1 MNRKKL
7 TALTLAAALAL
18 SLSACGES
26 AASPASSAP
35 AEMPEAG
42 DLAGEE
48 AALFSSLGG
57 LEFRCD
63 LGGGVTRL
71 TIQPDGSFSGTYRRD
86 ETGGWAGTIHGV
98 QYRCDFTGQFTAPQ
112 QVNDYTYLVQIDRLD
127 YAQKPGSSGGIVDGI
142 KYYYCNAYELENG
155 EDILIYLPG
164 APTAELPEGF
174 LDWVMGSDDTAEEE
188 LPFYGLYS
196 EARLAGFRGDP
207 VQEPSAD
214 PDAAQTGA
222 DPLFSQLK
230 DLEFYFSSGA
240 GGWRTV
246 LHIDGSGGFSGTY
259 SDSDMGGSGEDGI
272 WGIQHRCDF
281 TGQFTQPVRVND
293 YTYSVRID
301 EIAYEKEA
309 GTEKVIDGTHYY
321 YTDPYGL
328 EDAED
333 ILIYLPG
340 APLGQLPQEFRSW
353 VGYSENT
360 RDELPFYALNNAVHQ
375 QGFSSY
381 DRLESIRD
389 SLEWMEDSAASI
401 KTELTGGTL
410 TQAEQEE
417 WADSLAELW
426 GGALDDL
433 WGCLEQRLDPAELE
447 PLAVEQTAWISWKE
461 EQVTQ
466 AGAGLH
472 EGYSQAAAE
481 DMAAAEL
488 TRDRVYEL
496 LDWLGET

>member
-26 AASPASSAP
+26 AAPPQSPTPLETAEADFTFADLQACRFVHASGAS
-35 AEMPEAG
+35 G
-42 DLAGEE
+42 WGT
-48 AALFSSLGG
+48 
-57 LEFRCD
+57 
-63 LGGGVTRL
+63 VL
-71 TIQPDGSFSGTYRRD
+71 TIQPDGSFSGSFSD
-86 ETGGWAGTIHGV
+86 SEWEESESGTQAV
-98 QYRCDFTGQFTAPQ
+98 CECCEFSGQLAQPVR
-112 QVNDYTYLVQIDRLD
+112 VNDYTYSVGIEHIEYQREPGTDE
-127 YAQKPGSSGGIVDGI
+127 YADGVH
-142 KYYYCNAYELENG
+142 YYFTEPRGLEDTGEL
-155 EDILIYLPG
+155 LIYLPG
-164 APTAELPEGF
+164 APMAELPEGF
-174 LDWVMGSDDTAEEE
+174 LGWVMGSADGAEGE

-207 VQEPSAD
+207 VQEPAD
-214 PDAAQTGA
+214 DPAAAQPAAA

-230 DLEFYFSSGA
+230 DLEFYFASGA

-259 SDSDMGGSGEDGI
+259 SDSDMGSGENGI
-272 WGIQHRCDF
+272 HRIQMRCDF
-281 TGQFTQPVRVND
+281 SGQFTQPVRVND

-309 GTEKVIDGTHYY
+309 GTEEVIDGTQYC

-488 TRDRVYEL
+488 NRDRVYEL

>member
-230 DLEFYFSSGA
+230 DLEFYFSSGP
-240 GGWRTV
+240 GGWRTI
-246 LHIDGSGGFSGTY
+246 LHIDGYGSFSGTY
-259 SDSDMGGSGEDGI
+259 SDSDMGSGENGI
-272 WGIQHRCDF
+272 HRIQMRCDF
-281 TGQFTQPVRVND
+281 SGQFTQPVRVDD
-293 YTYSVRID
+293 YTYSLRID
-301 EIAYEKEA
+301 HIEYEKEA
-309 GTEKVIDGTHYY
+309 GTEEVIDGTHYY

-381 DRLESIRD
+381 DRLEDIRE
-389 SLEWMEDSAASI
+389 SLEGWVEPYA
-401 KTELTGGTL
+401 
-410 TQAEQEE
+410 
-417 WADSLAELW
+417 AELETEITSGEFDQW
-426 GGALDDL
+426 VCEEKAARMLELWDDQLNDL
-433 WGCLEQRLDPAELE
+433 WNCLEQRLDPAELE
-447 PLAVEQTAWISWKE
+447 PLAAEQEAWAARKE

-466 AGAGLH
+466 AGADPH
-472 EGYSQAAAE
+472 EGCTQAAAE

-496 LDWLGET
+496 LDWLDET

>member
-18 SLSACGES
+18 SLSACGEPAAPGPTGS
-26 AASPASSAP
+26 TAPSASPETSVS
-35 AEMPEAG
+35 MHTPEPETTARPVAV
-42 DLAGEE
+42 D
-48 AALFSSLGG
+48 ALFS
-57 LEFRCD
+57 
-63 LGGGVTRL
+63 
-71 TIQPDGSFSGTYRRD
+71 
-86 ETGGWAGTIHGV
+86 
-98 QYRCDFTGQFTAPQ
+98 
-112 QVNDYTYLVQIDRLD
+112 
-127 YAQKPGSSGGIVDGI
+127 
-142 KYYYCNAYELENG
+142 ELKN
-155 EDILIYLPG
+155 
-164 APTAELPEGF
+164 
-174 LDWVMGSDDTAEEE
+174 
-188 LPFYGLYS
+188 
-196 EARLAGFRGDP
+196 
-207 VQEPSAD
+207 
-214 PDAAQTGA
+214 
-222 DPLFSQLK
+222 
-230 DLEFYFSSGA
+230 LEFYFSSGA

-272 WGIQHRCDF
+272 WGIQYRCDF
-281 TGQFTQPVRVND
+281 TGQLTQPVRVDD

-309 GTEKVIDGTHYY
+309 GTDEVIGGTHYY

-328 EDAED
+328 EDAEEL
-333 ILIYLPG
+333 LIYLPG
-340 APLGQLPQEFRSW
+340 APLGQLPQEFRGW
-353 VGYSENT
+353 VGYYDNT
-360 RDELPFYALNNAVHQ
+360 RDELPFYALNNEVHQ

-417 WADSLAELW
+417 WAASLAEIW

-433 WGCLEQRLDPAELE
+433 WGCLEHRLDPAELE
-447 PLAVEQTAWISWKE
+447 PLAAEQAAWISWKE
-461 EQVTQ
+461 EQVAQ
-466 AGAGLH
+466 AGAGPH
-472 EGYSQAAAE
+472 EGYTQAAAE

-496 LDWLGET
+496 LDWLDETQETARMG

>member
-1 MNRKKL
+1 MNKKKL
-7 TALTLAAALAL
+7 TALTLAAVLAL
-18 SLSACGES
+18 SLSACGEP
-26 AASPASSAP
+26 AAPPQSSAP
-35 AEMPEAG
+35 AGTPGAG
-42 DLAGEE
+42 FTFADLQACQFVYASGAGSWGT
-48 AALFSSLGG
+48 A
-57 LEFRCD
+57 
-63 LGGGVTRL
+63 L
-71 TIQPDGSFSGTYRRD
+71 TIQPDGSFSGSFSDTDWEEREDGSTQPVCYRS
-86 ETGGWAGTIHGV
+86 
-98 QYRCDFTGQFTAPQ
+98 DFTGQLAQPVR
-112 QVNDYTYLVQIDRLD
+112 VNDYTYSVDIDHIEYQREVGTD
-127 YAQKPGSSGGIVDGI
+127 EYADGFH
-142 KYYYCNAYELENG
+142 YYYTEPRGLEDTEEL
-155 EDILIYLPG
+155 LLYLPG
-164 APTAELPEGF
+164 APTAELPEEF
-174 LDWVMGSDDTAEEE
+174 LGWVMGSADAAEGE

-196 EARLAGFRGDP
+196 EITQAGFRGDP
-207 VQEPSAD
+207 VQEPAD
-214 PDAAQTGA
+214 NPDAAQTGA

-246 LHIDGSGGFSGTY
+246 LHIDGYGDFSGTY

-309 GTEKVIDGTHYY
+309 GTEEVIDGTHYY

-389 SLEWMEDSAASI
+389 SLEWMEDSSASI

-447 PLAVEQTAWISWKE
+447 PLTAEQEAWAAWKE

-466 AGAGLH
+466 AGAGPH
-472 EGYSQAAAE
+472 EGYPQAVAE
-481 DMAAAEL
+481 DVAAAEL

>member
-26 AASPASSAP
+26 AAPPQSPTPLETAEADFTFADLQACRFVHASGAS
-35 AEMPEAG
+35 G
-42 DLAGEE
+42 WGT
-48 AALFSSLGG
+48 
-57 LEFRCD
+57 
-63 LGGGVTRL
+63 VL
-71 TIQPDGSFSGTYRRD
+71 TIQPDGSFSGSFSD
-86 ETGGWAGTIHGV
+86 SEWEESESGTQAV
-98 QYRCDFTGQFTAPQ
+98 CECCEFSGQLAQPVR
-112 QVNDYTYLVQIDRLD
+112 VNDYTYSVGIEHIEYQREPGTDE
-127 YAQKPGSSGGIVDGI
+127 YADGVH
-142 KYYYCNAYELENG
+142 YYFTEPRGLEDTEEL
-155 EDILIYLPG
+155 LIYLPG

-174 LDWVMGSDDTAEEE
+174 LGWVMGSDDTAEGE

-196 EARLAGFRGDP
+196 ETAQAGFRGGDP
-207 VQEPSAD
+207 AQEPSDD
-214 PDAAQTGA
+214 PAVARPAAEEIS
-222 DPLFSQLK
+222 LFSQLK
-230 DLEFYFSSGA
+230 NLEFYFSSGA

-246 LHIDGSGGFSGTY
+246 LHIDGSGVFSGTY

-309 GTEKVIDGTHYY
+309 GTEEVIDGTQYC

-488 TRDRVYEL
+488 NRDRVYEL

>member
-26 AASPASSAP
+26 AAPPQSPTPLETAEADFTFADLQACRFVHASGAS
-35 AEMPEAG
+35 G
-42 DLAGEE
+42 WGT
-48 AALFSSLGG
+48 
-57 LEFRCD
+57 
-63 LGGGVTRL
+63 VL
-71 TIQPDGSFSGTYRRD
+71 TIQPDGSFSGSFSD
-86 ETGGWAGTIHGV
+86 SEWEESESGTQAV
-98 QYRCDFTGQFTAPQ
+98 CECCEFSGQLAQPVR
-112 QVNDYTYLVQIDRLD
+112 VNDYTYSVGIEHIEYQREPGTDE
-127 YAQKPGSSGGIVDGI
+127 YADGVH
-142 KYYYCNAYELENG
+142 YYFTEPRGLEDTEEL
-155 EDILIYLPG
+155 LIYLPG

-174 LDWVMGSDDTAEEE
+174 LGWVMGSDDTAEEE

-222 DPLFSQLK
+222 DPLFSQLN
-230 DLEFYFSSGA
+230 DLEFYFASGA

-259 SDSDMGGSGEDGI
+259 SDSDMGSGENGI
-272 WGIQHRCDF
+272 HRIQMRCDF
-281 TGQFTQPVRVND
+281 SGQFTQPVRVND
-293 YTYSVRID
+293 YTYSMRID
-301 EIAYEKEA
+301 HIEYEKEA
-309 GTEKVIDGTHYY
+309 GTEEVIDGTQYC

-381 DRLESIRD
+381 DRLESIRE
-389 SLEWMEDSAASI
+389 SLEGWVEPYA
-401 KTELTGGTL
+401 
-410 TQAEQEE
+410 
-417 WADSLAELW
+417 AELETEITSGEFDQW
-426 GGALDDL
+426 ACEEKAARMYEL
-433 WGCLEQRLDPAELE
+433 WDGQLNELWDCLGQRLDPADMEALTAEELE
-447 PLAVEQTAWISWKE
+447 WISWKE

-466 AGAGLH
+466 AGAGPH

-488 TRDRVYEL
+488 NRDRVYEL
-496 LDWLGET
+496 LDWLDET

>member
-7 TALTLAAALAL
+7 AALTLAAALAL

-26 AASPASSAP
+26 AAPLQSPTPLETAEADFTFADLQACRFVHASGAS
-35 AEMPEAG
+35 G
-42 DLAGEE
+42 WGT
-48 AALFSSLGG
+48 
-57 LEFRCD
+57 
-63 LGGGVTRL
+63 VL
-71 TIQPDGSFSGTYRRD
+71 TIQPDGSFSGSFSD
-86 ETGGWAGTIHGV
+86 SEWEESESGTQAV
-98 QYRCDFTGQFTAPQ
+98 CECCEFSGQLAQPVR
-112 QVNDYTYLVQIDRLD
+112 VNDYTYSVGIEHIEYQREPGTDE
-127 YAQKPGSSGGIVDGI
+127 YADGVH
-142 KYYYCNAYELENG
+142 YYFTEPRGLEDTEEL
-155 EDILIYLPG
+155 LIYLPG

-174 LDWVMGSDDTAEEE
+174 LGWVMGSDDTAEEE

-207 VQEPSAD
+207 VQEPSDDTA
-214 PDAAQTGA
+214 AAQTAA
-222 DPLFSQLK
+222 DSLFSQLK
-230 DLEFYFSSGA
+230 NLEFYFSSGA

-259 SDSDMGGSGEDGI
+259 SDSDMGSGEHGV
-272 WGIQHRCDF
+272 QYRCDF

-309 GTEKVIDGTHYY
+309 GTEEVIDGTQYC

-488 TRDRVYEL
+488 NRDRVYEL

>member
-7 TALTLAAALAL
+7 TALALAAALGL
-18 SLSACGES
+18 SLSACGGTAAAPAPSVSPRPPASTQTPEPSQDPS
-26 AASPASSAP
+26 AAQ
-35 AEMPEAG
+35 
-42 DLAGEE
+42 
-48 AALFSSLGG
+48 AA
-57 LEFRCD
+57 
-63 LGGGVTRL
+63 
-71 TIQPDGSFSGTYRRD
+71 
-86 ETGGWAGTIHGV
+86 
-98 QYRCDFTGQFTAPQ
+98 
-112 QVNDYTYLVQIDRLD
+112 
-127 YAQKPGSSGGIVDGI
+127 
-142 KYYYCNAYELENG
+142 
-155 EDILIYLPG
+155 
-164 APTAELPEGF
+164 
-174 LDWVMGSDDTAEEE
+174 
-188 LPFYGLYS
+188 
-196 EARLAGFRGDP
+196 
-207 VQEPSAD
+207 
-214 PDAAQTGA
+214 A

-230 DLEFYFSSGA
+230 DLEFYFASGA

-259 SDSDMGGSGEDGI
+259 SDSDMGSGENGI
-272 WGIQHRCDF
+272 HRIQQRCDF
-281 TGQFTQPVRVND
+281 AGQLTQPVQVND

-301 EIAYEKEA
+301 RIEYEKEA
-309 GTEKVIDGTHYY
+309 GTEEVIDGTQYC

-328 EDAED
+328 EDAEEL
-333 ILIYLPG
+333 LIYLPG

-417 WADSLAELW
+417 WAASLAEIW

-447 PLAVEQTAWISWKE
+447 PLAVEQTAWISWKD

-466 AGAGLH
+466 AGADPH
-472 EGYSQAAAE
+472 EGCTQAAAE

-496 LDWLGET
+496 LDWLDET

>member
-112 QVNDYTYLVQIDRLD
+112 QVNEYTYSVQIDRLD

-174 LDWVMGSDDTAEEE
+174 LDWVMGSDDTAEE
-188 LPFYGLYS
+188 
-196 EARLAGFRGDP
+196 
-207 VQEPSAD
+207 
-214 PDAAQTGA
+214 
-222 DPLFSQLK
+222 
-230 DLEFYFSSGA
+230 
-240 GGWRTV
+240 
-246 LHIDGSGGFSGTY
+246 
-259 SDSDMGGSGEDGI
+259 
-272 WGIQHRCDF
+272 
-281 TGQFTQPVRVND
+281 
-293 YTYSVRID
+293 
-301 EIAYEKEA
+301 
-309 GTEKVIDGTHYY
+309 
-321 YTDPYGL
+321 
-328 EDAED
+328 
-333 ILIYLPG
+333 
-340 APLGQLPQEFRSW
+340 
-353 VGYSENT
+353 
-360 RDELPFYALNNAVHQ
+360 ELPFYALNNAVHQ

>member
-1 MNRKKL
+1 M
-7 TALTLAAALAL
+7 
-18 SLSACGES
+18 
-26 AASPASSAP
+26 
-35 AEMPEAG
+35 
-42 DLAGEE
+42 
-48 AALFSSLGG
+48 
-57 LEFRCD
+57 
-63 LGGGVTRL
+63 
-71 TIQPDGSFSGTYRRD
+71 
-86 ETGGWAGTIHGV
+86 
-98 QYRCDFTGQFTAPQ
+98 
-112 QVNDYTYLVQIDRLD
+112 
-127 YAQKPGSSGGIVDGI
+127 
-142 KYYYCNAYELENG
+142 
-155 EDILIYLPG
+155 
-164 APTAELPEGF
+164 
-174 LDWVMGSDDTAEEE
+174 MGSDDTAEEE

-196 EARLAGFRGDP
+196 EATQAGFRGDP
-207 VQEPSAD
+207 VQEPSDD
-214 PDAAQTGA
+214 PAAAQAAA
-222 DPLFSQLK
+222 DSLFSQLK
-230 DLEFYFSSGA
+230 NLEFYFSSGA
-240 GGWRTV
+240 GGWRTI

-259 SDSDMGGSGEDGI
+259 SDSDMGSGENGI
-272 WGIQHRCDF
+272 HRIQMRCDF
-281 TGQFTQPVRVND
+281 SGQFTQPVRVND

-301 EIAYEKEA
+301 EITYEKEA
-309 GTEKVIDGTHYY
+309 GTDEVIGVTHYY

-417 WADSLAELW
+417 WAASLAEIW

-447 PLAVEQTAWISWKE
+447 PLAVEQTAWISWKD

-466 AGAGLH
+466 AGADPH
-472 EGYSQAAAE
+472 EGCTQAAAE

-496 LDWLGET
+496 LDWLDETQETARMG

>member
-35 AEMPEAG
+35 AETAEVD

-112 QVNDYTYLVQIDRLD
+112 QVNDYTYSVRIDRLD

-174 LDWVMGSDDTAEEE
+174 LDWVMESDDTAEEE

-196 EARLAGFRGDP
+196 EAGFRGDP
-207 VQEPSAD
+207 VQEPSDD
-214 PDAAQTGA
+214 PAAAQPAAA

-230 DLEFYFSSGA
+230 DLEFYFASGA

-246 LHIDGSGGFSGTY
+246 LHIDGSGGFSGAY

-272 WGIQHRCDF
+272 WGIQYRCDF

-309 GTEKVIDGTHYY
+309 GTEEVIDGTHYY

-447 PLAVEQTAWISWKE
+447 PLAAKQAAWISWKD

-466 AGAGLH
+466 AGAGPH
-472 EGYSQAAAE
+472 EGCTQAAVE

-496 LDWLGET
+496 LDWLDET

>member
-26 AASPASSAP
+26 AAPPQSPTPLETAEADFTFADLQACRFVHASGAS
-35 AEMPEAG
+35 G
-42 DLAGEE
+42 WGT
-48 AALFSSLGG
+48 
-57 LEFRCD
+57 
-63 LGGGVTRL
+63 VL
-71 TIQPDGSFSGTYRRD
+71 TIQPDGSFSGSFSD
-86 ETGGWAGTIHGV
+86 SEWEESESGTQAV
-98 QYRCDFTGQFTAPQ
+98 CECCEFSGQLAQPVR
-112 QVNDYTYLVQIDRLD
+112 VNDYTYSVGIEHIEYQREPGTDE
-127 YAQKPGSSGGIVDGI
+127 YADGI
-142 KYYYCNAYELENG
+142 HYYFTEPRGLEDTGEL
-155 EDILIYLPG
+155 LIYLPG
-164 APTAELPEGF
+164 APMAELPEGF
-174 LDWVMGSDDTAEEE
+174 LGWVMGSADAAEEE

-230 DLEFYFSSGA
+230 DLEFYFASGA

-293 YTYSVRID
+293 YTYSVRIAG
-301 EIAYEKEA
+301 IAYEKEA
-309 GTEKVIDGTHYY
+309 GTEEVIDGTQYC

-381 DRLESIRD
+381 DRLEDIRE
-389 SLEWMEDSAASI
+389 SLEGWVEPYA
-401 KTELTGGTL
+401 
-410 TQAEQEE
+410 
-417 WADSLAELW
+417 AELETEITSGEFDQW
-426 GGALDDL
+426 VCEEKAARMLELWDDQLNDL
-433 WGCLEQRLDPAELE
+433 WNCLEQRLDPAELE

-466 AGAGLH
+466 AGAGPH
-472 EGYSQAAAE
+472 EGYPQAVAE
-481 DMAAAEL
+481 DVAAAEL

>member
-26 AASPASSAP
+26 AAPPQSPTPLETAEADFTFADLQACRFVHASGAS
-35 AEMPEAG
+35 G
-42 DLAGEE
+42 WGT
-48 AALFSSLGG
+48 
-57 LEFRCD
+57 
-63 LGGGVTRL
+63 VL
-71 TIQPDGSFSGTYRRD
+71 TIQPDGSFSGSFSD
-86 ETGGWAGTIHGV
+86 SEWEESESGTQAV
-98 QYRCDFTGQFTAPQ
+98 CECCEFSGQLAQPVR
-112 QVNDYTYLVQIDRLD
+112 VNDYTYSVGIEHIEYQREPGTDE
-127 YAQKPGSSGGIVDGI
+127 YADGVH
-142 KYYYCNAYELENG
+142 YYFTEPRGLEDTEEL
-155 EDILIYLPG
+155 LIYLPG

-174 LDWVMGSDDTAEEE
+174 LGWVMGSDDTTEEE

-207 VQEPSAD
+207 VQEPAD
-214 PDAAQTGA
+214 DPAAAQPAAA

-230 DLEFYFSSGA
+230 DLEFYFASGA

-259 SDSDMGGSGEDGI
+259 SDSDMGSGENGI
-272 WGIQHRCDF
+272 HRIQMRCDF
-281 TGQFTQPVRVND
+281 SGQFTQPVRVND
-293 YTYSVRID
+293 YTYSMRID
-301 EIAYEKEA
+301 HIEYEKEA
-309 GTEKVIDGTHYY
+309 GTEEVIDGTQYC

-381 DRLESIRD
+381 DRLESIRE
-389 SLEWMEDSAASI
+389 SLEGWVEPYA
-401 KTELTGGTL
+401 
-410 TQAEQEE
+410 
-417 WADSLAELW
+417 AELETEITSGEFDQW
-426 GGALDDL
+426 ACEEKAARMYEL
-433 WGCLEQRLDPAELE
+433 WDGQLNELWDCLGQRLDPADMEALTAEELE
-447 PLAVEQTAWISWKE
+447 WISWKE
-461 EQVTQ
+461 EQAVQ
-466 AGAGLH
+466 AGAGPH
-472 EGYSQAAAE
+472 EGCTQAAAE

-496 LDWLGET
+496 LDWLDET